1 MSNFTM
7 RLLKCP
13 ACGGP
18 LDTPAGES
26 SMKCPYCG
34 NAVIIPESLRT
45 PAANQTQPQGSLFS
59 GLNLGAM
66 MGAGAQ
72 WTEVV
77 QLAQSGRRAEAEKKY
92 MAMSGQ
98 SEYDARRVVES
109 LAGAQTYEF
118 TPGSGYTSV
127 QVAPIV
133 NAYADT
139 AKSITRWSM
148 WLGCGITAFVMI
160 IIVIT
165 MLPVIIGVIASLW
178 AAFNSF

>member
-1 MSNFTM
+1 MSNVTM

-18 LDTPAGES
+18 MDPPAGEG

-45 PAANQTQPQGSLFS
+45 PAPGQTQQQGSLFS

-72 WTEVV
+72 WTEIV
-77 QLAQSGRRAEAEKKY
+77 QLAQSGRKEEAEKKY
-92 MAMSGQ
+92 AAMSGQ
-98 SEYDARRVVES
+98 SEYDAKRVVES

-127 QVAPIV
+127 QAAPIV

-148 WLGCGITAFVMI
+148 WLGCGIAAFVMI
-160 IIVIT
+160 VILITIIPI
-165 MLPVIIGVIASLW
+165 LIGVFASLW
-178 AAFNSF
+178 AAF